1 MVTIDSFVLFV
12 FFIIPLYCVPE
23 SRSHFFT
30 AVLFELRYLFFY
42 VLHKLI
48 KIGVMLLIQ
57 TLFAEGG

>member
-1 MVTIDSFVLFV
+1 MFTIDSFVLF

-30 AVLFELRYLFFY
+30 AVLFELRYLFY

-48 KIGVMLLIQ
+48 KTGVMLVIQ
-57 TLFAEGG
+57 SLFSEGG

>member
-1 MVTIDSFVLFV
+1 MFTIDSFVLFV
-12 FFIIPLYCVPE
+12 FFIIPLYCVSE

-30 AVLFELRYLFFY
+30 AVLFELRYLFY

-57 TLFAEGG
+57 SLFAEGG